1 MQAKHVF
8 VLTSFM
14 KSIVLYFV
22 QLELNSKV
30 LSIETTVD
38 IENEKSRNHFI
49 IFCFNVWKDKKFHIS
64 FHSNF

>member
-30 LSIETTVD
+30 LSIEITVD
-38 IENEKSRNHFI
+38 IENEK
-49 IFCFNVWKDKKFHIS
+49 CTKKQEAS
-64 FHSNF
+64 FF